1 VSWTTLTGASAIV
14 VHDGRLLMI
23 RQRRPYGVHWEF
35 PSGYYEAGESLE
47 QTAAR
52 EAHEETG
59 VAVEVEELVCT
70 MAWEREHDRRRNV
83 LAFFLATPVDP
94 SASPRAQSEEDID
107 EALYADPAE
116 LMAEIHPLDKVILE
130 GWWESRVTGFHIQA
144 DVTVHEDGTQSY
156 AFR

>member
-1 VSWTTLTGASAIV
+1 VTWTTLTGASAIV

-35 PSGYYEAGESLE
+35 PSGYHEAGESLE

-52 EAHEETG
+52 EALEETG

-83 LAFFLATPVDP
+83 LAFFLAAPVDP
-94 SASPRAQSEEDID
+94 SAPPRAQSEEDID

-116 LMAEIHPLDKVILE
+116 LIAEIHPLDRVILE
-130 GWWESRVTGFHIQA
+130 RWWESRVTGFHIQA

>member
-1 VSWTTLTGASAIV
+1 VTWTTLTGASAIV

-35 PSGYYEAGESLE
+35 PSGYHEAGESLE

-52 EAHEETG
+52 EALEETG

-83 LAFFLATPVDP
+83 LAFFLAAPVDP
-94 SASPRAQSEEDID
+94 TVQPRGQVEEDID
-107 EALYADPAE
+107 DAIYVDPAE
-116 LMAEIHPLDKVILE
+116 LKAEIHPLDHVILE
-130 GWWESRVTGFHIQA
+130 RWWDSREIGFHVHA
-144 DVTVHEDGTQSY
+144 DVSVQPDGTQTY